1 MFIGWGRKAPANAG
15 GLFGWGGVSS
25 GWVDSDRQVAGVGRC
40 RSRRCGIGPKKRVE
54 GGVFQEKGCVGAY
67 TERKPGGGPGLVGSG
82 TLNDSVH

>member
-1 MFIGWGRKAPANAG
+1 M
-15 GLFGWGGVSS
+15 S
-25 GWVDSDRQVAGVGRC
+25 GMDSDRQVAGVGRC